1 MYKLLI
7 ITVLSCCFSLAQN
20 PYSIRYSLDEG
31 LPTSNI
37 YSAFEANNGYMWFAT
52 DVGVLRYDGYT
63 FEHFNTDD
71 GLGDNEVFK
80 IFQDS
85 KKRLWFLTLNGEL
98 SYFKNK
104 QFFNTKNSDFLDKI
118 SNQKM
123 LIDIFEDD
131 NGALHFLY
139 RDGKIVVVDRE
150 LNTFET
156 FDTGI
161 ASYSIWE
168 NNNESFALT
177 NGSILNLTTKS
188 EVFFTPDM
196 LSLSGYRY
204 YLDDEHYYFSSKNN
218 IYKFVNNEFKKI
230 LQLED
235 SEIIFITKIDGAFWI
250 GTQAGLYVS
259 TNNSIVSYFKDDKV
273 SSAFKDSKGNY
284 WVTTLNNGIKH
295 IPNID
300 LMSYDFNTE
309 DLKIKAIEKDSK
321 KKLWIGTD
329 KGLYELYH
337 GANSEISRV
346 AGVTNY
352 IKRIRCYDDT
362 VFAVGNNLIHSFR
375 NDEKRTVAFGANDIL
390 IDDSHYI
397 LSSSVVFKFKKE
409 DLNAINRDFTN
420 TSFRALD
427 KYKIFGKRTNVF
439 ARTEHK
445 RTYLGTSTGLYIY
458 ENDTIKKMS
467 SNKDELETSI
477 LDILIDNEVNRII
490 TASNSK
496 GITTIVND
504 KIETHITSVQG
515 LNSNGCYAIEKVSN
529 NTYFIGTNSGL
540 NKISIKDSNAV
551 VVDYN
556 SILKLKNEKI
566 NAIELIDSMIF
577 LATDKGLLSFNYNT
591 ANLKNNAPKLIIE
604 SILVNGLE
612 QEDLS
617 KLSYNENDIALSYTG
632 ISFSDFG
639 NLTYE
644 YKFKNDKDWTATNSL
659 ELNFKNLSPGN
670 YDLSLR
676 AKGNTSVFSDIKH
689 IKFVVK
695 PPFWQ
700 TLPFILLVLVV
711 FFMATLFLVKQRIKK
726 IQSRFALERK
736 TLQTEQEK
744 IALEKQMVE
753 LEQKGLRLQMNPHFI
768 FNALNTIKGYYSGG
782 NITEANKYITKF
794 SRLLRLIL
802 ENDQHLIPLDKEI
815 EMLELYIKLI
825 QLRYQNVFDY
835 EISASEAIVKEDIGI
850 PPLLLQPIVENAIIH
865 GLAPNSKKGYLEIIF
880 KIVGNQLVC
889 HIIDS
894 GIGFSNAKN
903 KRKGSGTHNSRAI
916 EITRERINFENNS
929 KDENNFKIIDLK
941 SPTGTEVIV
950 KLPLT
955 SLWN

>member
-7 ITVLSCCFSLAQN
+7 ITVFSCCFGLAQN
-20 PYSIRYSLDEG
+20 PYSIQYSLDES

-98 SYFKNK
+98 SYFKDK
-104 QFFNTKNSDFLDKI
+104 QFFNTKNSGFLDKI

-131 NGALHFLY
+131 NDSLHFLY
-139 RDGKIVVVDRE
+139 RDGKIVVVDIE
-150 LNTFET
+150 LNTIQT
-156 FDTGI
+156 SDTGI
-161 ASYSIWE
+161 PSYSIWE
-168 NNNESFALT
+168 KNNESFALT
-177 NGSILNLTTKS
+177 NGSILNLKTKT
-188 EVFFTPDM
+188 EVFFSPDM

-218 IYKFVNNEFKKI
+218 IYKFADNEFKKI
-230 LQLED
+230 LQLKD
-235 SEIIFITKIDGAFWI
+235 SEIIFITKIDGNFWI

-259 TNNSIVSYFKDDKV
+259 TNNSTVSYFKDDKV
-273 SSAFKDSKGNY
+273 SSVFKDSAGNY
-284 WVTTLNNGIKH
+284 WVTTLNNGIKY

-337 GANSEISRV
+337 GPNSQISRV

-362 VFAVGNNLIHSFR
+362 VFTIGNNSIHSFK
-375 NDEKRTVAFGANDIL
+375 NDKKRTVAFGANDIL

-397 LSSSVVFKFKKE
+397 LSSSVVFKFKKK

-427 KYKIFGKRTNVF
+427 KYKIFGKRTNVSM
-439 ARTEHK
+439 RTEHK
-445 RTYLGTSTGLYIY
+445 RTYLGTSTGLHIY
-458 ENDTIKKMS
+458 AHDTIKKVS
-467 SNKDELETSI
+467 SNKGELETSI
-477 LDILIDNEVNRII
+477 LDIYVDNETHRII

-515 LNSNGCYAIEKVSN
+515 LNSNGCYAIEKISN
-529 NTYFIGTNSGL
+529 NSYFVGTNKGL
-540 NKISIKDSNAV
+540 NKISIKDSSALVTN
-551 VVDYN
+551 YN

-577 LATDKGLLSFNYNT
+577 LATDKGLMSFNYNT
-591 ANLKNNAPKLIIE
+591 ANLKNNAPKLVLE
-604 SILVNGLE
+604 SVLINGLE
-612 QEDLS
+612 KENLS
-617 KLSYNENDIALSYTG
+617 TLSYNENDITLNYTG

-644 YKFKNDKDWTATNSL
+644 YKFNNDKGWTVTNNR
-659 ELNFKNLSPGN
+659 ELNFKNLSHGS

-676 AKGNTSVFSDIKH
+676 AKGNSGVFSDIKH

-711 FFMATLFLVKQRIKK
+711 FFIATLFLVKQRIKK

-744 IALEKQMVE
+744 IALEKQMVV

-782 NITEANKYITKF
+782 NITEANKYIAKF

-835 EISASEAIVKEDIGI
+835 KIHASEAIVKEDTGI

-865 GLAPNSKKGYLEIIF
+865 GLAPNSKKGYLEVIF
-880 KIVGNQLVC
+880 TIESDQLVC
-889 HIIDS
+889 KIIDS
-894 GIGFSNAKN
+894 GIGFSNAKK
-903 KRKGSGTHNSRAI
+903 KRKGSSEHNSRAI

-929 KDENNFKIIDLK
+929 KDENNFQIIDLK
-941 SPTGTEVIV
+941 NPSGTEVII

-955 SLWN
+955 NLWN